1 MGETNVAEISS
12 NELLLIIASICVIG
26 IIGAFVSEKI
36 KLPDV
41 VIFLLLGVAFGPA
54 FINAVNI
61 DSFPVANE
69 FILTFG
75 SAFILYEGGREV
87 KLKILNK
94 VKITVLLLSSLG
106 VFITAGIVAI
116 GAFYILKLP
125 IGASILLGSIV
136 ASTDPASLIPVFKQV
151 PINRRLKQTVISESA
166 FNDAFGA
173 ILFSTVLTGITMSQE
188 ASLGQTAL
196 KLVFMIVIG
205 LIVGTL
211 VALIGI
217 ALSSDKKYGIFSRY
231 EALISLVI
239 VIFSYEISERLGGS
253 GYMSVF
259 IAGLVAGNKKIFGL
273 WIADEI
279 YAEGIHFRENIA
291 TLARMSIFIILG
303 THLDLN
309 ALLKY
314 GVKALLVVLVLVFIA
329 RPIVVIVCTVFDRK
343 VKWSK
348 NEKLFMMWVRET
360 GVIPAALSGIV
371 VSNKI
376 PGYEVISSTVFMAIV
391 FTLLVQA
398 STTGIIAKKLDVLE
412 KDE

>member
-26 IIGAFVSEKI
+26 IIGAFISEKI

-106 VFITAGIVAI
+106 VFITAGVVAV

-125 IGASILLGSIV
+125 IGASVLLGSIV

>member
-106 VFITAGIVAI
+106 VFITAGVVAV

-125 IGASILLGSIV
+125 IGASVLLGSIV

-211 VALIGI
+211 VALVGI

-231 EALISLVI
+231 
-239 VIFSYEISERLGGS
+239 
-253 GYMSVF
+253 
-259 IAGLVAGNKKIFGL
+259 
-273 WIADEI
+273 
-279 YAEGIHFRENIA
+279 
-291 TLARMSIFIILG
+291 
-303 THLDLN
+303 
-309 ALLKY
+309 
-314 GVKALLVVLVLVFIA
+314 
-329 RPIVVIVCTVFDRK
+329 
-343 VKWSK
+343 
-348 NEKLFMMWVRET
+348 
-360 GVIPAALSGIV
+360 
-371 VSNKI
+371 
-376 PGYEVISSTVFMAIV
+376 
-391 FTLLVQA
+391 
-398 STTGIIAKKLDVLE
+398 
-412 KDE
+412 

>member
-125 IGASILLGSIV
+125 IGASILLGSVV

-196 KLVFMIVIG
+196 KLVLMIVIG

-314 GVKALLVVLVLVFIA
+314 GVKALLVVLILVFIA
-329 RPIVVIVCTVFDRK
+329 RPIVVLVCTVFDRK

-360 GVIPAALSGIV
+360 GVIPAALSGII
-371 VSNKI
+371 VSTKV
-376 PGYEVISSTVFMAIV
+376 PGYEVISSAVFMTIII
-391 FTLLVQA
+391 TLLVQA
-398 STTGIIAKKLDVLE
+398 TTTKLVAQKLGVLE
-412 KDE
+412 D

>member
-26 IIGAFVSEKI
+26 IIGAFISEKI

-106 VFITAGIVAI
+106 VFITAGIVAV

-371 VSNKI
+371 VSNKV

>member
-106 VFITAGIVAI
+106 VFITAGVVAV

-211 VALIGI
+211 VALVGI
-217 ALSSDKKYGIFSRY
+217 ALSSDRKYGIFSRY

-314 GVKALLVVLVLVFIA
+314 GVKALLVVLILVFIA
-329 RPIVVIVCTVFDRK
+329 RPIVVLVCTVFDRK

-376 PGYEVISSTVFMAIV
+376 TGYEVISSTVFMAIV

>member
-106 VFITAGIVAI
+106 VFITAGIVAV

-371 VSNKI
+371 VSNKV

>member
-26 IIGAFVSEKI
+26 IIGAFISEKI

-106 VFITAGIVAI
+106 VFITAGVVAV

-125 IGASILLGSIV
+125 IGASVLLGSIV

-211 VALIGI
+211 VALVGI
-217 ALSSDKKYGIFSRY
+217 ALSSDRKYGIFSRY

-329 RPIVVIVCTVFDRK
+329 RPIVVLVCTVFDRK

>member
-1 MGETNVAEISS
+1 MGDMNVAEISS

-125 IGASILLGSIV
+125 IGASILLGSVV